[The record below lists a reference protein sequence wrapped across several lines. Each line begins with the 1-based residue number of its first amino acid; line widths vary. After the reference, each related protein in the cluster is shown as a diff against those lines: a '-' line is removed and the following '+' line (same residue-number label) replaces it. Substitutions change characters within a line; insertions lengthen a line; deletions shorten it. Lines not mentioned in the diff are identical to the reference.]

1 MKATLVV
8 PGSPVDT
15 THCSVVALD
24 HLPQNGRSP
33 CSPSVCVPR
42 SSSRSWHG
50 LECPEPLSMGL
61 PPTSILQTP
70 AQGPRPRCGPPVTQ
84 PGLTHPSL
92 QAPPF
97 PQNLPRSHH
106 FIRLLCHQQNP
117 SSSFSTCIPSFLL
130 GLPHLSFHKN
140 NHLGLYHEAT
150 GKSVC
155 SHVREKVKLPTCL
168 ATRPINGKTEVGRLF
183 CCHGILSS
191 LTTEFWLTK

>member
-1 MKATLVV
+1 MKAALVV

-15 THCSVVALD
+15 THCSVAALD

-50 LECPEPLSMGL
+50 LECPEPLSMGP

-92 QAPPF
+92 QAPEF

-106 FIRLLCHQQNP
+106 FIRLLCHQP
-117 SSSFSTCIPSFLL
+117 SPAKSLQQLLRLYPFISSRPPPSLL
-130 GLPHLSFHKN
+130 PQ
-140 NHLGLYHEAT
+140 EQ
-150 GKSVC
+150 
-155 SHVREKVKLPTCL
+155 
-168 ATRPINGKTEVGRLF
+168 
-183 CCHGILSS
+183 SS
-191 LTTEFWLTK
+191 RIAP